1 MRLKQLL
8 AILANFPD
16 DAEVHLVYPSH
27 DYWSTEIA
35 AKVTDLD
42 EEEVRYSV
50 YHEKDVIAEEGDQND
65 DGSEK
70 RSVVCIR
77 G

>member
-1 MRLKQLL
+1 MTVKQMM

-16 DAEVHLVYPSH
+16 DAEVHLVYPSR
-27 DYWSTEIA
+27 DYWNTEIA
-35 AKVTDLD
+35 AKVSDVG
-42 EEEVRYSV
+42 EEEVRHSV
-50 YHEKDVIAEEGDQND
+50 YHENDVIAEEGDQND

-77 G
+77 A